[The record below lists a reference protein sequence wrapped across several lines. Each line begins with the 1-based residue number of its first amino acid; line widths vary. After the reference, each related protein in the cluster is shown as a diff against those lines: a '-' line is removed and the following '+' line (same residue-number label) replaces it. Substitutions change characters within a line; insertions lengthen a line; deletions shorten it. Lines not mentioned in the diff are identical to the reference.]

1 MGSVAPSQ
9 YVAMSIYLVKLL
21 KRLLDFK
28 SFLLFLIKCTAEQN
42 TSSLKICGTRPKQQ
56 PTASSPRLTPTRAPA
71 QTWTPAQ
78 PPTQPRLGLSTSLC
92 GRKLITITWS
102 EAAPPTP
109 PPSLIVHP
117 ASTIILDN
125 EEVLGDEDDET
136 LADLPTDEMAFIPER
151 REPARSFL

>member
-1 MGSVAPSQ
+1 
-9 YVAMSIYLVKLL
+9 MSIYLVKLL

-28 SFLLFLIKCTAEQN
+28 SFLLFLIKCTAEQ
-42 TSSLKICGTRPKQQ
+42 TPAAERGTRPKQQ
-56 PTASSPRLTPTRAPA
+56 PTASSPRLMPTRAPA

-92 GRKLITITWS
+92 GLELITLTWS
-102 EAAPPTP
+102 GAAPTTP

-125 EEVLGDEDDET
+125 EEVLGVEDDDI
-136 LADLPTDEMAFIPER
+136 LANLSADEMAFIPER
-151 REPARSFL
+151 REPSRSFL

>member
-1 MGSVAPSQ
+1 
-9 YVAMSIYLVKLL
+9 MSNYLVKLL
-21 KRLLDFK
+21 KRLLENH
-28 SFLLFLIKCTAEQN
+28 SYY
-42 TSSLKICGTRPKQQ
+42 SSSNVPLNKHRQLKNCGTRPKQQ

-78 PPTQPRLGLSTSLC
+78 PLTQPRLSLSTSLC

-151 REPARSFL
+151 REPTRSFL